1 MTTDVNKLRDYLKRA
16 TVDLRHAR
24 RRLREAE
31 GRNREPIAIVGMSCR
46 FPGGVESPEDL
57 WDLVESGRDAIS
69 GFPTDRGW
77 DLDALYDPDPENPG
91 TTYTR
96 EGGFLHG
103 AAGFDAAF
111 FGIGPREALAMDP
124 QQRLILEASW
134 EAVERAELDPQSLR
148 GSRTGVFAGVMY
160 HDYVSRLPAMPEG
173 IEGYVSTGNTGSVV
187 SGRIAYTLGLEGPA
201 VTVDTACSSSLVALH
216 LAVQALRQ
224 GECDLALAGGVT
236 VMAGPTTFVEFSRQR
251 GLSPD
256 GRCRAFSAAADG
268 TGWSEGVGMLLVERL
283 SDAVRLGHPVL
294 AVVRG
299 SAVNQDGASNGL
311 TAPNGPAQQRVIQ
324 QALANG
330 LLSPSDVDLV
340 EAHGTGTTLGD
351 PIEAQALLA
360 AYGRE
365 RPGDRPLWL
374 GSVKSNLGH
383 TQAAAG
389 VAGVIK
395 TVQALRHGIL
405 PKTLHAQEPTPHVDW
420 SSGAV
425 SLVTE
430 NAAWPETEP
439 GRPRRAA
446 VSAFGVSGTNA
457 HVVLEQHLPTDTAPE
472 PAQAPTAVRAP
483 ATVEGAGTEHASATT
498 EQAATTE
505 RAPAT
510 AEGAGTANGPGS
522 ADDSTAG
529 QATGTAAPAPGSAD
543 GGGTVADR
551 AAAAAATAG
560 SAAVAAIA
568 GRATTLGHVIADR
581 AGTLGS
587 AIADRAAALVGSG
600 GAPQDAAGAP
610 DGGRRPPLIAWPLS
624 AKTPAALAA
633 QAARLRAHL
642 AALPTAPG
650 ATAPTAVDIAHSL
663 ATTRTA
669 FAHRAVLLA
678 ADRAG
683 LDRALDYLADAAAE
697 PGAPAPEGTDVV
709 RAAATDTLRPAFVF
723 PGQGSQWA
731 GMAVELLDTAP
742 VFAARVRACEEAL
755 APHVDWSLTEVL
767 RGAPGAPGFDR
778 VDVVQPV
785 LFAVMVSLAELWRSY
800 GVEPSAVAGHSQGEI
815 AAAAV
820 VGALSLEDAAKVVAL
835 RSRALTVLSGRGGML
850 SVSLPLDRL
859 TPRMAAWGERLSV
872 AAVNSPSSIV
882 VSGDG
887 DALAELR
894 DALHADGIRARLI
907 AVDYASHSAHVEEVR
922 EQVLEALADITPRAC
937 EVPFY
942 STVTGGALDTDR
954 LDADYWY
961 RSLRHTVRFDE
972 ATRALVRDGHGALIE
987 VSAHPVLTVGIQETL
1002 DDLGGGA
1009 VALATLRRGEGGTD
1023 RFLRSAAEAH
1033 AHGVALDWPAV
1044 LAAPDARRIPL
1055 PTYAFQHE
1063 RYWLDA
1069 PHTPADAA
1077 GLGLAPA
1084 DHPLLGAVTTLADAD
1099 GLLLTGRLSTHT
1111 HPWLAEHEV
1120 LGAVVLPGTAF
1131 VELAVRAGDHLGCD
1145 HLAELTLQAPL
1156 VLPEQGG
1163 VLVQVAV
1170 GPDDGSGDRRF
1181 AVHSRPDTAAAEEAW
1196 TCHGTGVLNSAP
1208 GTPPPGS
1215 DADWPP
1221 AGAAPVD
1228 LGGFYAGLA
1237 ARSFA
1242 YGPLFQGLRAAWRL
1256 GDEVFAEVA
1265 LPEDAR
1271 ADADRYGL
1279 HPALLDA
1286 ALHAVGFGP
1295 LGDMGTGRMAFSW
1308 EDVRLH
1314 ATGATRLRIRLA
1326 PAGTDTVTL
1335 TASDD
1340 TGRAVAAI
1348 GALAFREV
1356 REEHLRAALTDHHAS
1371 LYRVDWPAHPLADT
1385 APPAGPWA
1393 LIGSTPG
1400 AGPGETAR
1408 AETALRET
1416 ADALASGGAGPDV
1429 HPDLAALAAA
1439 VTAGAPVP
1447 ATVTAVLPTTAGGAG
1462 ADTVRETARH
1472 ALALLRDWLADDRFA
1487 ASRLVF
1493 LTRDAVAAPGE
1504 DPDGTPDTRPDH
1516 APVWGLVRSAQSEHA
1531 DRLVLADTD
1540 GTPDSLR
1547 RLPAALATG
1556 EPQLALRE
1564 GRMTVPRL
1572 ARVPVAAQPAT
1583 TPALDPRGTVL
1594 ITGGTG
1600 ALGRLVAAHFI
1611 TTHGV
1616 RHILLTSRRGPDA
1629 EGAAALQEELT
1640 ALGAT
1645 VTIAACDAAD
1655 RDALAALLTAIPADR
1670 PLTAVVHAAAVV
1682 AGGLVDTLTPQDLD
1696 LVLRPK
1702 VDAALNLHELTR
1714 GLDLAAF
1721 VLFSSLA
1728 GTLGGAGQG
1737 AYAAGNAFLDA
1748 LAHQRR
1754 AQGLP
1759 ASALAW
1765 GVWDERGDQ
1774 TRLADEDLRR
1784 MARAGL
1790 VPLTADEGLR
1800 LLDTARALD
1809 DAALAP
1815 VRLDLP
1821 ALRRQSAGPVP
1832 ALLRA
1837 LVRTPA
1843 RRAALGGAPG
1853 PGGLSAELSR
1863 LASLPPAEREDTVL
1877 TLVRNQVAAVLGHTN
1892 PEAVD
1897 PGRAFR
1903 ELGFDSLAAMELRNR
1918 LSAATGVRLPATA
1931 VFDHPTPA
1939 ALAAHLLDEIPGGH
1953 PGTAVVTAAPAA
1965 PVRTAATGAEEP
1977 VAIVAMSCRLPGEVR
1992 GPEDLWNLLAEGT
2005 DAITGLPVNRG
2016 WDLDAL
2022 YHPDPDHPGTSYVK
2036 EGGFLHDADGFDP
2049 EFFGISPREALSMD
2063 PQQRLL
2069 LETSWEAFERAG
2081 IDPGTL
2087 RGTRTGVF
2095 AGTNGQD
2102 YALGLSPEQ
2111 AEGMEGHLLTANSAS
2126 VVSGRVAYTFGLE
2139 GPAVTVDTACSSSL
2153 VALHLAAQSL
2163 RRGECDLALAGG
2175 VTVMSTPGALIGFS
2189 RQRGLAP
2196 DARCRAF
2203 AASADGTGLAEG
2215 AGMLLV
2221 ERLSDARRN
2230 GHRVLALV
2238 RGSAINQDGASNGLT
2253 APNGPAQQ
2261 RVIRQALADA
2271 GLSAADVDVVEAHGT
2286 GTTLGD
2292 PIEAQALLKA
2302 YGTGRPADRPLWLG
2316 TVKSNI
2322 GHTQAAAGVAGVIK
2336 MVEAMRHGVLPKT
2349 LHVDEPSPHVDW
2361 SAGEVRLLTEARE
2374 WAEQAG
2380 RPRRAG
2386 VSSFGVSGTNAHVL
2400 LEEAPL
2406 GGAPTA
2412 EADGSP
2418 DGTPAPLPVPWLI
2431 SAKDENALRA
2441 QAERLLAHVRS
2452 ADRPDTTDIALSLA
2466 TTRAAFPHRAV
2477 ITGQDRDDL
2486 LHALTT
2492 LARGETPG
2500 PETVRG
2506 TAPTGTAGRTAFL
2519 FSGQGSQRLGMGRE
2533 LCEAFPVFADAFE
2546 AVCAAV
2552 DPHLELPLRE
2562 VVFGEDAELLNRTV
2576 HTQPALFAVEVA
2588 LFRLVESWGVRPDFL
2603 AGHSIG
2609 EFAAAHVAGVLS
2621 LEDAARLVAAR
2632 GRLMQALPSGGVMVA
2647 VQASEEEVRGL
2658 LVGLEDRAGIAAVN
2672 GPAAVVVS
2680 GAEDAVASVVD
2691 RLAADGRKTK
2701 ALAVSHAF
2709 HSPLMDPMLDAFR
2722 EVVASVSFEP
2732 PKVPV
2737 VSTLTGRTVSAEE
2750 FCSADYWVSHVR
2762 EAVRFADAVTTLADE
2777 GATTFVEI
2785 GPGGVLTALTR
2796 ELLDERPVTAV
2807 AALRG
2812 DLTESL
2818 AVTTALALLHV
2829 HGTPVDWEA
2838 VFAGRGARRVDLPT
2852 YPFQHQPYW
2861 LVPAGPRQS
2870 GAPTADPAEAAF
2882 WDTVESQDLAALAER
2897 LEVTGDSPLSSV
2909 LPALSQWRRRQR
2921 SRSAVD
2927 SWRYRIS
2934 WQPRTGAR
2942 DTAELAGTWLL
2953 AVPDGS
2959 EDGPTA
2965 TAVSDALSRH
2975 GAQVAL
2981 VPVRTDETRAAL
2993 AARLRRAPEAAAPAG
3008 VLSLLALTDGSHPDH
3023 PDLPAGLA
3031 LTTLLVQAL
3040 GDAETT
3046 APLWCATRG
3055 AVAVGRS
3062 DAPAVPEQAM
3072 VWGLGRST
3080 ALDHPD
3086 RWGGLVDLPA
3096 ALDERAAH
3104 RLVSVLAD
3112 EEGGEDQVAVRA
3124 SGIFVRRLTRALAAA
3139 PAPSA
3144 AAERTWRPHGTVLI
3158 TGGTGALGAHV
3169 ARHLARGGA
3178 DHLVLTSRRGPDAP
3192 GARELAAEIEELG
3205 ARVTL
3210 TACDLTDREQLAEL
3224 LGTLSE
3230 DPHPLTAVV
3239 HAAGLPQF
3247 TPTDTLTPADLAAV
3261 VAAKAAG
3268 ARHLDELL
3276 ADRDLD
3282 AFVLFSSVAATWG
3295 SGSQAA
3301 YCAANAHLDALA
3313 EQRRSR
3319 GLAATAVAWGPWADA
3334 GMAGDEEA
3342 EAHLRRRGLP
3352 AMAPDTAI
3360 AALQRALD
3368 LDETTV
3374 VVADVHWDRFAP
3386 AFTLARPS
3394 ALLADLPEART
3405 ALAATGPA
3413 GDGEGT
3419 ADDTAPSRAAG
3430 LAALPATERHRVLLD
3445 LVRAEVARALG
3456 HSGPSAVVAER
3467 SFKDLGFDSLTGV
3480 ELRNR
3485 LSGATGLRLPTTLVF
3500 DHPNA
3505 DALAAFL
3512 SSEASG
3518 HAPAARPADGP
3529 GAARPTGSDGADE
3542 PIAIVA
3548 MGCRFPGGANSPEEL
3563 WQLLVDGVDA
3573 VSPFPADR
3581 GWDLDSLYDPDPE
3594 HPGTTYVA
3602 EGAFL
3607 HDAGRFDARFFGISP
3622 REALAMDPQQRLLL
3636 ETAWETLE
3644 RARLAPSSLR
3654 GSRTGVFIGSGY
3666 QGYGATPGALPDGVE
3681 GHLLTGTSSSVM
3693 SGRIAYALGLEGPA
3707 LTVDTACSSS
3717 LVALHLATQ
3726 ALRQGEC
3733 ELALVGG
3740 AAVMAGPNAFVE
3752 FSRQRG
3758 LAADGRCKPFAAA
3771 ADGTGWG
3778 EGVGML
3784 LVERLSDARRNGH
3797 PVLAVVRGS
3806 AVNQDGAS
3814 NGLTAPNGPAQQ
3826 RVIRQALANAGLTAA
3841 DVDAVEAHGTGT
3853 ALGDPI
3859 EAQALLATY
3868 GQERE
3873 ADHPLWLGSLKSN
3886 IGHTQA
3892 ASGLASVI
3900 KTVLSLRHGLLPK
3913 TLHVDEPSPH
3923 VDWSAGAVRLLTEP
3937 VTWTDADP
3945 ARPRRAAVS
3954 SFGVSGTNAHTIIE
3968 QAPTTPEET
3977 PPEEAGGRPGCLPW
3991 TLSGGDEAALREQAR
4006 TLLAHTRSHPG
4017 LTPADLALSL
4027 AATRTALPHR
4037 AVVLGTT
4044 TEELAAGL
4052 AALSQGASAP
4062 DLVRGRTAATG
4073 GARTAFLFSGQGSQR
4088 LGMGRELYEAFPV
4101 FADAFDAVCAHL
4113 DGHLE
4118 LPLREVV
4125 FGEDAELLNETRFTQ
4140 PALFAVEVALFRLVE
4155 SWGVRPD
4162 FVAGHSIG
4170 EFAAAH
4176 VAGVFSLEDAAA
4188 VVAARGRLMQELPSG
4203 GVMVAVEAAESEVRE
4218 LLAGFESEVGIAAV
4232 NGPTSVVLSGAEEPL
4247 TRLVAKLAA
4256 DGRRTKA
4263 LSVSH
4268 AFHSPLMEP
4277 MLGDFRKAVEAV
4289 SFGTPRLPVV
4299 STLTGAVVAA
4309 EEFCSVEYWVRHV
4322 REAVRFA
4329 DAVEA
4334 LAAEGAGAFLEV
4346 GPGGVLAALAAG
4358 VLDDGRSAVPVLRGD
4373 RPEETAVL
4381 TALAGLHVQGT
4392 PVDWT
4397 AVLADRGAHRIDL
4410 PTYAFQRERYW
4421 LTAAPAPAAATAPA
4435 TDPAETEFWDTVEN
4449 GGPEALAERLGL
4461 AAGAPLE
4468 SVFGALAA
4476 WRRESRTRTTVDGWR
4491 YRAVW
4496 QPRADLPAT
4505 APSGTWLL
4513 VAPDAATAEP
4523 YARMLR
4529 DRAAEPLLVTVTDPG
4544 ADREALAALL
4554 RDAGALDGVPAA
4566 GVLSLLALDER
4577 DHPLHPGLPSAL
4589 TATVA
4594 LAQAL
4599 GDLEVGAPLWCLT
4612 AGAVA
4617 VSASRPVTRPLQA
4630 LVWGLGRAVA
4640 LEVPSRWGGLI
4651 DLPDT
4656 GSGGGAPDERTLA
4669 RLAAALGGAEG
4680 EDQLAVGAS
4689 GTLVRRLARMPR
4701 TTAATGTGGGWRPR
4715 GTVLITGGTGSLGGH
4730 TARWLAAAGA
4740 EHLVLTSRRGEDA
4753 PGAAELA
4760 AELRESGVRVTIAAC
4775 DVADRAALA
4784 GVLGTLSGDPA
4795 PLTAVVHAAG
4805 LPQFT
4810 TLAETT
4816 PGELAAVVSAK
4827 VAGAVHLDELLADH
4841 DLDAFVLFSSV
4852 SGVWGSGSQ
4861 AAYSAG
4867 NAFLD
4872 ALAQHRRSRGRA
4884 ATAVAWGPWAEG
4896 GMAADG
4902 GAEEYLRRSGLPA
4915 LSPALAV
4922 SALRLAMDR
4931 GETAVV
4937 VADVDW
4943 PRFAPSFTI
4952 GRPSP
4957 LLADL
4962 PEARAALAATAEAD
4976 EVTAGGTAAAAA
4988 DLVRELAGLD
4998 PDDRHDLLL
5007 DLVRKEAAA
5016 ALGYPAT
5023 DAIEPDRAFRD
5034 LGFDSLTAV
5043 ELRNRIGAVT
5053 GLKLPTTT
5061 VFDHPTPSALTD
5073 ALLGA
5078 LLPADADADT
5088 GGTGTGT
5095 GRDDIDTDTDTDIDT
5110 DPDTATEAAIA
5121 DMDLDHLIELALG
5134 DSEA

>member
-1 MTTDVNKLRDYLKRA
+1 
-16 TVDLRHAR
+16 
-24 RRLREAE
+24 
-31 GRNREPIAIVGMSCR
+31 
-46 FPGGVESPEDL
+46 
-57 WDLVESGRDAIS
+57 
-69 GFPTDRGW
+69 
-77 DLDALYDPDPENPG
+77 
-91 TTYTR
+91 
-96 EGGFLHG
+96 
-103 AAGFDAAF
+103 
-111 FGIGPREALAMDP
+111 
-124 QQRLILEASW
+124 
-134 EAVERAELDPQSLR
+134 
-148 GSRTGVFAGVMY
+148 
-160 HDYVSRLPAMPEG
+160 
-173 IEGYVSTGNTGSVV
+173 
-187 SGRIAYTLGLEGPA
+187 TLG
-201 VTVDTACSSSLVALH
+201 H
-216 LAVQALRQ
+216 
-224 GECDLALAGGVT
+224 
-236 VMAGPTTFVEFSRQR
+236 
-251 GLSPD
+251 
-256 GRCRAFSAAADG
+256 
-268 TGWSEGVGMLLVERL
+268 
-283 SDAVRLGHPVL
+283 
-294 AVVRG
+294 
-299 SAVNQDGASNGL
+299 
-311 TAPNGPAQQRVIQ
+311 
-324 QALANG
+324 
-330 LLSPSDVDLV
+330 
-340 EAHGTGTTLGD
+340 
-351 PIEAQALLA
+351 
-360 AYGRE
+360 
-365 RPGDRPLWL
+365 
-374 GSVKSNLGH
+374 
-383 TQAAAG
+383 
-389 VAGVIK
+389 
-395 TVQALRHGIL
+395 
-405 PKTLHAQEPTPHVDW
+405 
-420 SSGAV
+420 
-425 SLVTE
+425 
-430 NAAWPETEP
+430 
-439 GRPRRAA
+439 
-446 VSAFGVSGTNA
+446 
-457 HVVLEQHLPTDTAPE
+457 
-472 PAQAPTAVRAP
+472 
-483 ATVEGAGTEHASATT
+483 
-498 EQAATTE
+498 
-505 RAPAT
+505 
-510 AEGAGTANGPGS
+510 
-522 ADDSTAG
+522 
-529 QATGTAAPAPGSAD
+529 
-543 GGGTVADR
+543 
-551 AAAAAATAG
+551 
-560 SAAVAAIA
+560 AIA
-568 GRATTLGHVIADR
+568 GR

-600 GAPQDAAGAP
+600 SGSGSGGVDGAPEAATGAP
-610 DGGRRPPLIAWPLS
+610 DGARPLVAWPLS

-633 QAARLRAHL
+633 QAARLRTHL
-642 AALPTAPG
+642 AALPAAPG

-678 ADRAG
+678 ADRAA
-683 LDRALDYLADAAAE
+683 LDRALDFLADADAG

-709 RAAATDTLRPAFVF
+709 RATAADTLRPAFVF

-742 VFAARVRACEEAL
+742 VFAARIHACEEAL

-800 GVEPSAVAGHSQGEI
+800 GVHPSAVAGHSQGEI

-835 RSRALTVLSGRGGML
+835 RSRALIALSGRGGML

-894 DALHADGIRARLI
+894 DALDADGIRARLI

-922 EQVLEALADITPRAC
+922 EQVLEALADITPRAS

-1002 DDLGGGA
+1002 DDLGGAG
-1009 VALATLRRGEGGTD
+1009 VALATLRRGEGGTA

-1084 DHPLLGAVTTLADAD
+1084 DHPLLGAVTTLADAE
-1099 GLLLTGRLSTHT
+1099 GLLLTGRLSTRT

-1181 AVHSRPDTAAAEEAW
+1181 AVHSRPDTAAAEETW

-1208 GTPPPGS
+1208 GTPPPGP

-1242 YGPLFQGLRAAWRL
+1242 YGPVFQGLRAAWRL

-1271 ADADRYGL
+1271 AEADRYGL

-1314 ATGATRLRIRLA
+1314 AGGATRLRIRLA

-1340 TGRAVAAI
+1340 TGRAVATI

-1356 REEHLRAALTDHHAS
+1356 REEHLRAALTDHHTS

-1393 LIGSTPG
+1393 LIGSAPG
-1400 AGPGETAR
+1400 AGTGEA
-1408 AETALRET
+1408 ALRET
-1416 ADALASGGAGPDV
+1416 ADALESGGPRPDV

-1439 VTAGAPVP
+1439 VAAGAPVP
-1447 ATVTAVLPTTAGGAG
+1447 ATVAAVLPVTAGGAG
-1462 ADTVRETARH
+1462 ADAVRETARH
-1472 ALALLRDWLADDRFA
+1472 ALTLLRDWLADDRFA

-1493 LTRDAVAAPGE
+1493 LTRDAVAAPGG
-1504 DPDGTPDTRPDH
+1504 DPAGTPDTRPDH

-1556 EPQLALRE
+1556 EPQLALRD
-1564 GRMTVPRL
+1564 GRMAVPRL
-1572 ARVPVAAQPAT
+1572 VRVPVAAEPAT
-1583 TPALDPRGTVL
+1583 TPALDPDGTVL

-1616 RHILLTSRRGPDA
+1616 RHILLTSRRGPET
-1629 EGAAALQEELT
+1629 EGAAALREELT

-1645 VTIAACDAAD
+1645 VTVAACDAAD
-1655 RDALAALLTAIPADR
+1655 RDALAALLTAVPADR

-1682 AGGLVDTLTPQDLD
+1682 AGGLVDTLTPEDLD

-1790 VPLTADEGLR
+1790 VPLTADEGLS
-1800 LLDTARALD
+1800 LLDTARTLD

-1843 RRAALGGAPG
+1843 RRAALSGAPG
-1853 PGGLSAELSR
+1853 PDGLSAELSR
-1863 LASLPPAEREDTVL
+1863 LAALPPAERADTVL
-1877 TLVRNQVAAVLGHTN
+1877 TLVRNQVAAVLGHTT
-1892 PEAVD
+1892 PGAVD

-1931 VFDHPTPA
+1931 VFDHPTPS
-1939 ALAAHLLDEIPGGH
+1939 ALAAHLLEEIPGGH
-1953 PGTAVVTAAPAA
+1953 PGTAVVTAAPAT
-1965 PVRTAATGAEEP
+1965 PGRGAATGAEEP

-2005 DAITGLPVNRG
+2005 DAITGLPANRG

-2069 LETSWEAFERAG
+2069 LETAWEAFERAG
-2081 IDPGTL
+2081 IDPATL

-2230 GHRVLALV
+2230 GHRVLAVV

-2271 GLSAADVDVVEAHGT
+2271 QLSAADVDAVEAHGT

-2302 YGTGRPADRPLWLG
+2302 YGTGREADRPLWLG

-2336 MVEAMRHGVLPKT
+2336 MVLAMRHGVLPKT

-2374 WAEQAG
+2374 WAQEAG

-2400 LEEAPL
+2400 LEEAPA
-2406 GGAPTA
+2406 GGTPTS
-2412 EADGSP
+2412 EEDGTP
-2418 DGTPAPLPVPWLI
+2418 DGTLAPPPVPWLI

-2506 TAPTGTAGRTAFL
+2506 TASTGAAGRTAFL

-2533 LCEAFPVFADAFE
+2533 LYEFFPVFAAAFD
-2546 AVCAAV
+2546 AVCAAL

-2562 VVFGEDAELLNRTV
+2562 VVFGGDVELLGETRF
-2576 HTQPALFAVEVA
+2576 TQPALFAVEVA

-2609 EFAAAHVAGVLS
+2609 EFAAAHAAGVLS

-2647 VQASEEEVRGL
+2647 VQASEEEVWEL
-2658 LVGLEDRAGIAAVN
+2658 LAGLEGRAGIAAVN
-2672 GPAAVVVS
+2672 GPTAVVVS

-2709 HSPLMDPMLDAFR
+2709 HSPLMEPMLDAFR
-2722 EVVASVSFEP
+2722 EAVEETVFGTPVL
-2732 PKVPV
+2732 PV
-2737 VSTLTGRTVSAEE
+2737 VSTLTGRTVAAEE

-2777 GATTFVEI
+2777 GTGTFLEI
-2785 GPGGVLTALTR
+2785 GPGGVLTALTQ
-2796 ELLDERPVTAV
+2796 ELVDERAVTV
-2807 AALRG
+2807 VPALRG

-2818 AVTTALALLHV
+2818 AVTTALARLHV

-2861 LVPAGPRQS
+2861 LIPAGPGET
-2870 GAPTADPAEAAF
+2870 GARTADPAEAAF

-2897 LEVTGDSPLSSV
+2897 LEVAGDSPLSSV
-2909 LPALSQWRRRQR
+2909 LPALSSWRRRQR

-2934 WQPRTGAR
+2934 WHPLTGTR
-2942 DTAELAGTWLL
+2942 DTAELTGTWLL
-2953 AVPDGS
+2953 AVPDGG

-2965 TAVSDALSRH
+2965 TAVSDALARH
-2975 GAQVAL
+2975 GAEVTL
-2981 VPVRTDETRAAL
+2981 LPVRPDETRAAL
-2993 AARLRRAPEAAAPAG
+2993 AARLRRAPDAAAPAG

-3023 PDLPAGLA
+3023 AELPAGLA

-3062 DAPAVPEQAM
+3062 DTPAVPEQAT
-3072 VWGLGRST
+3072 VWGLGRSA

-3096 ALDERAAH
+3096 TLDERAAH
-3104 RLVSVLAD
+3104 RLVRVLAHEKGD
-3112 EEGGEDQVAVRA
+3112 EDQVAVRA
-3124 SGIFVRRLTRALAAA
+3124 SGTFVRRLSRALAPA

-3144 AAERTWRPHGTVLI
+3144 PADRTWRPHGTVLI

-3178 DHLVLTSRRGPDAP
+3178 DHLVLTSRRGPEAP

-3205 ARVTL
+3205 ARVTI
-3210 TACDLTDREQLAEL
+3210 TACDLTDREQLAKL
-3224 LGTLSE
+3224 LGTLPE
-3230 DPHPLTAVV
+3230 DHHPLTAVV

-3261 VAAKAAG
+3261 LAAKAAG

-3282 AFVLFSSVAATWG
+3282 AFVLFSSVAAAWG

-3313 EQRRSR
+3313 EQRRAR
-3319 GLAATAVAWGPWADA
+3319 GLAATSVAWGPWADA
-3334 GMAGDEEA
+3334 GMAGGEEA

-3413 GDGEGT
+3413 ADGAGAAGD
-3419 ADDTAPSRAAG
+3419 AAPSRAAG
-3430 LAALPATERHRVLLD
+3430 LAALPAAERRRVLLD

-3467 SFKDLGFDSLTGV
+3467 SFKDQGLDTLTRV
-3480 ELRNR
+3480 EQRHR
-3485 LSGATGLRLPTTLVF
+3485 LSGAP
-3500 DHPNA
+3500 
-3505 DALAAFL
+3505 
-3512 SSEASG
+3512 
-3518 HAPAARPADGP
+3518 
-3529 GAARPTGSDGADE
+3529 
-3542 PIAIVA
+3542 
-3548 MGCRFPGGANSPEEL
+3548 
-3563 WQLLVDGVDA
+3563 
-3573 VSPFPADR
+3573 VS
-3581 GWDLDSLYDPDPE
+3581 
-3594 HPGTTYVA
+3594 
-3602 EGAFL
+3602 
-3607 HDAGRFDARFFGISP
+3607 
-3622 REALAMDPQQRLLL
+3622 
-3636 ETAWETLE
+3636 
-3644 RARLAPSSLR
+3644 
-3654 GSRTGVFIGSGY
+3654 
-3666 QGYGATPGALPDGVE
+3666 
-3681 GHLLTGTSSSVM
+3681 
-3693 SGRIAYALGLEGPA
+3693 
-3707 LTVDTACSSS
+3707 
-3717 LVALHLATQ
+3717 
-3726 ALRQGEC
+3726 
-3733 ELALVGG
+3733 
-3740 AAVMAGPNAFVE
+3740 
-3752 FSRQRG
+3752 
-3758 LAADGRCKPFAAA
+3758 
-3771 ADGTGWG
+3771 
-3778 EGVGML
+3778 
-3784 LVERLSDARRNGH
+3784 
-3797 PVLAVVRGS
+3797 
-3806 AVNQDGAS
+3806 
-3814 NGLTAPNGPAQQ
+3814 
-3826 RVIRQALANAGLTAA
+3826 
-3841 DVDAVEAHGTGT
+3841 
-3853 ALGDPI
+3853 
-3859 EAQALLATY
+3859 
-3868 GQERE
+3868 
-3873 ADHPLWLGSLKSN
+3873 
-3886 IGHTQA
+3886 
-3892 ASGLASVI
+3892 
-3900 KTVLSLRHGLLPK
+3900 
-3913 TLHVDEPSPH
+3913 
-3923 VDWSAGAVRLLTEP
+3923 
-3937 VTWTDADP
+3937 
-3945 ARPRRAAVS
+3945 
-3954 SFGVSGTNAHTIIE
+3954 
-3968 QAPTTPEET
+3968 
-3977 PPEEAGGRPGCLPW
+3977 
-3991 TLSGGDEAALREQAR
+3991 
-4006 TLLAHTRSHPG
+4006 
-4017 LTPADLALSL
+4017 
-4027 AATRTALPHR
+4027 
-4037 AVVLGTT
+4037 
-4044 TEELAAGL
+4044 
-4052 AALSQGASAP
+4052 
-4062 DLVRGRTAATG
+4062 
-4073 GARTAFLFSGQGSQR
+4073 
-4088 LGMGRELYEAFPV
+4088 
-4101 FADAFDAVCAHL
+4101 
-4113 DGHLE
+4113 
-4118 LPLREVV
+4118 
-4125 FGEDAELLNETRFTQ
+4125 
-4140 PALFAVEVALFRLVE
+4140 
-4155 SWGVRPD
+4155 
-4162 FVAGHSIG
+4162 
-4170 EFAAAH
+4170 
-4176 VAGVFSLEDAAA
+4176 
-4188 VVAARGRLMQELPSG
+4188 
-4203 GVMVAVEAAESEVRE
+4203 
-4218 LLAGFESEVGIAAV
+4218 
-4232 NGPTSVVLSGAEEPL
+4232 
-4247 TRLVAKLAA
+4247 
-4256 DGRRTKA
+4256 
-4263 LSVSH
+4263 
-4268 AFHSPLMEP
+4268 
-4277 MLGDFRKAVEAV
+4277 
-4289 SFGTPRLPVV
+4289 
-4299 STLTGAVVAA
+4299 
-4309 EEFCSVEYWVRHV
+4309 
-4322 REAVRFA
+4322 
-4329 DAVEA
+4329 
-4334 LAAEGAGAFLEV
+4334 
-4346 GPGGVLAALAAG
+4346 
-4358 VLDDGRSAVPVLRGD
+4358 
-4373 RPEETAVL
+4373 
-4381 TALAGLHVQGT
+4381 
-4392 PVDWT
+4392 
-4397 AVLADRGAHRIDL
+4397 
-4410 PTYAFQRERYW
+4410 
-4421 LTAAPAPAAATAPA
+4421 
-4435 TDPAETEFWDTVEN
+4435 
-4449 GGPEALAERLGL
+4449 
-4461 AAGAPLE
+4461 
-4468 SVFGALAA
+4468 
-4476 WRRESRTRTTVDGWR
+4476 
-4491 YRAVW
+4491 
-4496 QPRADLPAT
+4496 
-4505 APSGTWLL
+4505 
-4513 VAPDAATAEP
+4513 
-4523 YARMLR
+4523 
-4529 DRAAEPLLVTVTDPG
+4529 
-4544 ADREALAALL
+4544 
-4554 RDAGALDGVPAA
+4554 
-4566 GVLSLLALDER
+4566 
-4577 DHPLHPGLPSAL
+4577 
-4589 TATVA
+4589 
-4594 LAQAL
+4594 
-4599 GDLEVGAPLWCLT
+4599 
-4612 AGAVA
+4612 
-4617 VSASRPVTRPLQA
+4617 
-4630 LVWGLGRAVA
+4630 
-4640 LEVPSRWGGLI
+4640 
-4651 DLPDT
+4651 
-4656 GSGGGAPDERTLA
+4656 
-4669 RLAAALGGAEG
+4669 
-4680 EDQLAVGAS
+4680 
-4689 GTLVRRLARMPR
+4689 
-4701 TTAATGTGGGWRPR
+4701 
-4715 GTVLITGGTGSLGGH
+4715 
-4730 TARWLAAAGA
+4730 
-4740 EHLVLTSRRGEDA
+4740 
-4753 PGAAELA
+4753 
-4760 AELRESGVRVTIAAC
+4760 
-4775 DVADRAALA
+4775 
-4784 GVLGTLSGDPA
+4784 
-4795 PLTAVVHAAG
+4795 
-4805 LPQFT
+4805 
-4810 TLAETT
+4810 
-4816 PGELAAVVSAK
+4816 
-4827 VAGAVHLDELLADH
+4827 
-4841 DLDAFVLFSSV
+4841 
-4852 SGVWGSGSQ
+4852 
-4861 AAYSAG
+4861 
-4867 NAFLD
+4867 
-4872 ALAQHRRSRGRA
+4872 
-4884 ATAVAWGPWAEG
+4884 
-4896 GMAADG
+4896 
-4902 GAEEYLRRSGLPA
+4902 
-4915 LSPALAV
+4915 
-4922 SALRLAMDR
+4922 
-4931 GETAVV
+4931 
-4937 VADVDW
+4937 
-4943 PRFAPSFTI
+4943 
-4952 GRPSP
+4952 
-4957 LLADL
+4957 
-4962 PEARAALAATAEAD
+4962 
-4976 EVTAGGTAAAAA
+4976 
-4988 DLVRELAGLD
+4988 
-4998 PDDRHDLLL
+4998 
-5007 DLVRKEAAA
+5007 
-5016 ALGYPAT
+5016 
-5023 DAIEPDRAFRD
+5023 
-5034 LGFDSLTAV
+5034 
-5043 ELRNRIGAVT
+5043 
-5053 GLKLPTTT
+5053 
-5061 VFDHPTPSALTD
+5061 
-5073 ALLGA
+5073 
-5078 LLPADADADT
+5078 
-5088 GGTGTGT
+5088 
-5095 GRDDIDTDTDTDIDT
+5095 
-5110 DPDTATEAAIA
+5110 
-5121 DMDLDHLIELALG
+5121 
-5134 DSEA
+5134 